1 MHARAQSAGRTD
13 SQIGEPVFSPGA
25 NRDRDT
31 RIRETGSDRLFGY
44 VNAGLVLLAVVA
56 TLYPFLYIFAASLS
70 SGFAVT
76 AGRVWLWPV
85 ELTAAAYKQ
94 VLGDAKFWMAYANT
108 LFYAVFGTAL
118 SLALIVPGAYALSRP
133 RLKGRRVLNFL
144 VAFTLWFHAGLIPF
158 YLNVSK
164 LGLLDSR
171 FGLLVAFACTA
182 FNVILLRNY
191 FEALPPAYEEAARID
206 GADDFQ
212 LLRHVFIPLAKPAI
226 ITVGLLCLV
235 ARWNGYFWA
244 MVLLR
249 SEEKVPLQVY
259 LKKTIVDLRADDAM
273 AARLANAEYSFET
286 LTAAIMVCTIAP
298 IVAVYPYLLR
308 YFNKGMMLGGVKE

>member
-1 MHARAQSAGRTD
+1 MDNAQPPP
-13 SQIGEPVFSPGA
+13 IPGA
-25 NRDRDT
+25 NRIRDT
-31 RIRETGSDRLFGY
+31 GGDRLFAY
-44 VNAGLVLLAVVA
+44 VNAGLVLVAVIA
-56 TLYPFLYIFAASLS
+56 TLYPFLYILAASLS

-85 ELTAAAYKQ
+85 ELTVAAYGQ
-94 VLGDAKFWMAYANT
+94 VLSDGKFWMAYANT
-108 LFYAVFGTAL
+108 LFYAVFGAGL

-133 RLKGRRVLNFL
+133 RLKGRRILNFL

-158 YLNVSK
+158 YLNVSH

-171 FGLLVAFACTA
+171 FGILIAFACTA
-182 FNVILLRNY
+182 FNVILLRTF
-191 FEALPPAYEEAARID
+191 FEALPAAFEEAARID
-206 GADDFQ
+206 GADDVQ
-212 LLRHVFIPLAKPAI
+212 LLRHIFIPLSAPAI

-235 ARWNGYFWA
+235 SRWNGYFWA

-249 SEEKVPLQVY
+249 SQEKVPLQVY

-273 AARLANAEYSFET
+273 AARLATADYSFET
-286 LTAAIMVCTIAP
+286 LTAAIMVCAIAP